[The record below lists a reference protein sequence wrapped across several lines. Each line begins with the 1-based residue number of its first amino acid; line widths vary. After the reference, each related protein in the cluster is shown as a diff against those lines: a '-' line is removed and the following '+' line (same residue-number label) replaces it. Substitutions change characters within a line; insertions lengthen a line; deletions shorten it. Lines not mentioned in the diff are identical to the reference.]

1 MVIRPGL
8 DKRPI
13 KVVAVKGCKNSRS
26 CLSNV
31 LEESFKQSFFV
42 GLVENG
48 ESTHVVV
55 FTRRVLEVS
64 YVLADN
70 LPICDQEA

>member
-1 MVIRPGL
+1 
-8 DKRPI
+8 
-13 KVVAVKGCKNSRS
+13 
-26 CLSNV
+26 V

-64 YVLADN
+64 NVLADD